1 METVLK
7 KSFKSNFEMKT
18 KLDTTIS
25 LGHEGKN
32 TFSCEICG
40 KNFHN
45 KSKLAEYMRER
56 NHSDV
61 IFVTTDLLERV
72 S

>member
-1 METVLK
+1 
-7 KSFKSNFEMKT
+7 MKT

-45 KSKLAEYMRER
+45 KSKLAEHMRER

-61 IFVTTDLLERV
+61 IFVTTDFL
-72 S
+72 

>member
-7 KSFKSNFEMKT
+7 KSFKSNFKIKT

-25 LGHEGKN
+25 LDHEGKN

-45 KSKLAEYMRER
+45 ISQNWLNR
-56 NHSDV
+56 
-61 IFVTTDLLERV
+61 
-72 S
+72 